1 MERRKEPLRRRMLK
15 GGNIVFNNRSSTIG
29 CVVRNMTDS
38 GARLE
43 VPSTLGVPDGFSLES
58 EDGTFSHNC
67 VVKWRKDNVLGVE
80 FTD

>member
-15 GGNIVFNNRSSTIG
+15 GGKIVFNNRNSTIG
-29 CVVRNMTDS
+29 CVVRNMTES

-43 VPSTLGVPDGFSLES
+43 VPSTSGIPDAFTLES
-58 EDGTFSHNC
+58 EDGTIRHNC
-67 VVKWRKDNVLGVE
+67 VAKWRKDNVLGVE

>member
-15 GGNIVFNNRSSTIG
+15 GGKIVFNNRNSTIG

-43 VPSTLGVPDGFSLES
+43 VPSTTGIPDEFSLES
-58 EDGTFSHNC
+58 EDGTIRHGC